1 MVNFEL
7 AKEAEKDVFR
17 LVSSVGQRKKFW
29 VPLRNQTSGPRIP
42 RFDAL
47 PLSHRDSTVSEV
59 YYEVHMARFLH
70 TSRMNNV
77 DSVIFVG
84 QIVDQ
89 IALSN
94 CYFAYT
100 FYSVEVITTKLM
112 IR

>member
-1 MVNFEL
+1 MVSFEL
-7 AKEAEKDVFR
+7 AKEAEKNYF
-17 LVSSVGQRKKFW
+17 SSGLERRTKKKFW

-77 DSVIFVG
+77 DSVMFVG
-84 QIVDQ
+84 QIIDQ

-100 FYSVEVITTKLM
+100 FYSVEVIATKLM
-112 IR
+112 K

>member
-1 MVNFEL
+1 MVSFEL

-17 LVSSVGQRKKFW
+17 LVSSVGQRKNYESPWGIK
-29 VPLRNQTSGPRIP
+29 PQ
-42 RFDAL
+42 AL
-47 PLSHRDSTVSEV
+47 GFRASMSYHWDSTVSEL

>member
-1 MVNFEL
+1 MVSFEL

-17 LVSSVGQRKKFW
+17 LVSSVGQRKNSESPWGIK
-29 VPLRNQTSGPRIP
+29 PQ
-42 RFDAL
+42 AL
-47 PLSHRDSTVSEV
+47 GFRASMLYHWARDSTVSEV

-77 DSVIFVG
+77 DSVMFVG
-84 QIVDQ
+84 QIIDQ

-100 FYSVEVITTKLM
+100 FYSVEMLTTKLVK
-112 IR
+112 

>member
-1 MVNFEL
+1 MVSFEL

-17 LVSSVGQRKKFW
+17 LVSSVGQRK
-29 VPLRNQTSGPRIP
+29 NQTSGPRIP

-59 YYEVHMARFLH
+59 YYEVHTARFLH

-77 DSVIFVG
+77 DSVMFVG
-84 QIVDQ
+84 QVDQ

>member
-1 MVNFEL
+1 MVSFEL

-17 LVSSVGQRKKFW
+17 LVSSVGQRKNSESPWGIKPQALGF
-29 VPLRNQTSGPRIP
+29 

-77 DSVIFVG
+77 DSVMFVG
-84 QIVDQ
+84 QVDQ